1 MTALETLPVA
11 LTSEL
16 FLGLPSRPCCMDALP
31 LKIITIIIIKQLL
44 LPYAVAVT
52 ASSALALKSDV
63 RYYVRFN
70 PLKDGARLHNM

>member
-1 MTALETLPVA
+1 M
-11 LTSEL
+11 
-16 FLGLPSRPCCMDALP
+16 
-31 LKIITIIIIKQLL
+31 L

-52 ASSALALKSDV
+52 ASAALALKSDV